1 MLTEAT
7 KISLDDKYELE
18 NGRIY
23 VTGTQALVRLPI
35 MQIQR
40 DKLASLKT
48 SAFISGYRG
57 SPLGNYDR
65 SLWDARKFLENNN
78 IKFSPGLNEDLAA
91 TAVWGSQQPGLISK
105 SKKDG
110 IFGIWY
116 GKGPGVD
123 RSGDAFKHANAAGTS
138 PNGGVL
144 VLLGDDHT
152 AKSSTLAHQSEF
164 SMIDAQIPVLNPS
177 NVQELIDFGI
187 YGWGLSRFTGLW
199 TALKCVTATIDSSA
213 SISIDPLKNKII
225 IPQFDFPFDGV
236 HIRWPDDVMQQE
248 ERIVNIK
255 IPAAQAFAYEN
266 NIDKVIW
273 NKGKG
278 KVGIISTGKGY
289 AELRE
294 ALSILEIDEKK
305 AESLGIHLYKVGL
318 SWPLEP
324 KNLINFCSDLEEVI
338 IVANRILDLF
348 IKNTEKD
355 IPITNKNPI
364 KGSLPDQSIDNC
376 IEEIANGSLMKG
388 NKISLYI
395 IIIGKNINTIPQIE
409 PKNINRIV

>member
-1 MLTEAT
+1 MLSEQTQ
-7 KISLDDKYELE
+7 INLDDKYELKK
-18 NGRIY
+18 GRIY

-40 DKLASLKT
+40 DKELGLNT

-65 SLWDARKFLENNN
+65 SLWNARKFLDNNN

-123 RSGDAFKHANAAGTS
+123 RSGDAFKHANSAGTS

-187 YGWGLSRFTGLW
+187 YGWALSRFSGLW
-199 TALKCVTATIDSSA
+199 TALKCVTATVDSSA
-213 SISIDPLKNKII
+213 SISIDPLANKII
-225 IPQFDFPFDGV
+225 IPPFDHSDGV
-236 HIRWPDDVMQQE
+236 HIRWPDDVMKQE
-248 ERIVNIK
+248 ERILNIK
-255 IPAAQAFAYEN
+255 IPAAHAFVYEN

-278 KVGIISTGKGY
+278 KLGIISTGKGY

-294 ALSILEIDEKK
+294 ALSILEIDEEK
-305 AESLGIHLYKVGL
+305 AKSYSKYKSIHLV
-318 SWPLEP
+318 S
-324 KNLINFCSDLEEVI
+324 NLIVSLFL
-338 IVANRILDLF
+338 VAY
-348 IKNTEKD
+348 IK
-355 IPITNKNPI
+355 I
-364 KGSLPDQSIDNC
+364 G
-376 IEEIANGSLMKG
+376 
-388 NKISLYI
+388 
-395 IIIGKNINTIPQIE
+395 IIG
-409 PKNINRIV
+409 IVTSQLITGLFLFFLLLRLSLKELSTKIQSN